1 MIIRDLEEGDVF
13 YRVVGTYGNVL
24 PTALILEAKGDLLST
39 ARVPIRGIVITIPS
53 ELRCMKVGTTGDNH
67 GND

>member
-13 YRVVGTYGNVL
+13 YRVVDTYGKVL
-24 PTALILEAKGDLLST
+24 PTALILKTKGDLLSI
-39 ARVPIRGIVITIPS
+39 ARVPILGMVIVIPS
-53 ELRCMKVGTTGDNH
+53 DFSCMKVGTTGDNH